1 MAFKKIGVLTSGGDA
16 PGMNACVK
24 AVVNRAAEMGIEV
37 VGIMEGYAGL
47 ISGDIVP
54 MTRQMVNGAMTVGG
68 TRLYSS
74 RFPEFKEHE
83 VRLKAV
89 ETCKREGIDALICI
103 GGDGTFRGA
112 TEMSKLGIPSIG
124 IPGTIDND
132 ITATDYTIGLD
143 TSTNTTLRMIDN
155 LKDTCES
162 HARLNVVEV
171 MGRDCG
177 QIALYAAIASAA
189 VAVAIPEVPFDEE
202 AAIKKIAKLRDMG
215 KRGMIV
221 VVSEGVVNPDGT
233 HYAETLAKKIQA
245 ETGVETKFA
254 RFSHVVRGGRPT
266 MRDRATAASMS
277 TKAVELLAEGKGDVV
292 MCELNGFIRPVDI
305 QFALIADRMYK
316 NKLKEGDL
324 DGFTPEQLEGMKLL
338 VQKRQ
343 EEIQSLHKV
352 AQSVGFW

>member
-202 AAIKKIAKLRDMG
+202 AALKKIAKLRDMG